1 MRVCQFRHGGT
12 PEKTGIKEELQYTIL
27 QVDCSLSNRCVGG
40 NTRDG
45 KTLLHCGQAESG
57 KTEFGQRSARILIPT
72 LESPLLPVVTPAQK
86 LPESAY
92 TEFAEEET
100 MAQTAPSPKMAP
112 EVITRLRS
120 LAHDL
125 SNSIET
131 VMQASYLLAQAKLE
145 DPNKKWVELIDNAAR
160 DSARINREIR
170 EILRSQS

>member
-1 MRVCQFRHGGT
+1 
-12 PEKTGIKEELQYTIL
+12 
-27 QVDCSLSNRCVGG
+27 
-40 NTRDG
+40 
-45 KTLLHCGQAESG
+45 
-57 KTEFGQRSARILIPT
+57 
-72 LESPLLPVVTPAQK
+72 
-86 LPESAY
+86 
-92 TEFAEEET
+92 

-145 DPNKKWVELIDNAAR
+145 DPNKKWIELIDNAAR